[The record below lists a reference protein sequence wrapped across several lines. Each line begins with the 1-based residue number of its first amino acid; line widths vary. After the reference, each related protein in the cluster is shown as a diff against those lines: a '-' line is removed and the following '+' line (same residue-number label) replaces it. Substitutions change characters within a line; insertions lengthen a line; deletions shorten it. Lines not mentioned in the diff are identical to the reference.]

1 MYIPV
6 KIKFAFAFLTSF
18 IWLAFCFWISIPWIM
33 DLAVYVTIVPAYII
47 VFSIALFPGFMYAF
61 MLISYLIDKRKPSI
75 ELKNYPGVSVL
86 IAAYNEER
94 CIAETLTAVQKQ
106 DYPGELQI
114 ILIDDG
120 SVDNTIVNAK
130 SLELNHLEI
139 LKGKHGG
146 KAAALNQGLKRAKHD
161 LIVTLDADTYILKD
175 AIKEIVKKLYSGPPN
190 AETVAVAGAIY
201 VKNSRNTLMTRILE
215 WDFFHA
221 IAVIKRIQS
230 LFQGTL
236 VAQGAFSIYLKKVLL
251 EMGGW
256 QNTVGEDIV
265 LTWGILSKG
274 YRVDFAEKAICFTYV
289 PETYKQ
295 FFFQRSRWARG
306 LIEAFRH
313 HPKILTTPRLSMFYI
328 YWNMGVVLFDSVF
341 FFIFIP
347 GLVLALFGYYF
358 VAGPMTLCVLP
369 ISLLNN
375 LIFFL
380 GQRKS
385 FHVQALQVRR
395 NVLGFIIYFL
405 FFQLIM
411 NPAVIHGY
419 LSEFFRREKRWRSK
433 E

>member
-18 IWLAFCFWISIPWIM
+18 IWLAFCFWISIPWIF

-61 MLISYLIDKRKPSI
+61 MLVSYLIDKRKPSI

-94 CIAETLTAVQKQ
+94 CIAETLRAVQKQ

-130 SLELNHLEI
+130 SLELKNLEI
-139 LKGKHGG
+139 IKGKHGG
-146 KAAALNQGLKRAKHD
+146 KATALNQGLKRAKHD

-175 AIKEIVKKLYSGPPN
+175 AIKEIVKKLYSGPSN

-347 GLVLALFGYYF
+347 G
-358 VAGPMTLCVLP
+358 
-369 ISLLNN
+369 
-375 LIFFL
+375 
-380 GQRKS
+380 
-385 FHVQALQVRR
+385 
-395 NVLGFIIYFL
+395 
-405 FFQLIM
+405 
-411 NPAVIHGY
+411 
-419 LSEFFRREKRWRSK
+419 
-433 E
+433 